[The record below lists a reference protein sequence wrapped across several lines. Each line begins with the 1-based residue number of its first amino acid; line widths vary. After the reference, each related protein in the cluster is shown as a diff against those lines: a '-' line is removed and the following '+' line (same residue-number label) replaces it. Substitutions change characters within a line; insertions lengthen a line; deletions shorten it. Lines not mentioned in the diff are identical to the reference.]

1 MTRFILKRLVE
12 TIFVLFLALTAVF
25 VMVRLSGDPVL
36 LMVPADAT
44 HEFIEEFRKEMG
56 FDRPLLVQ
64 YGSYIAGAVRGDF
77 GMSLRQQAGAMSLV
91 IDRIP
96 ASLLLT
102 AAAIIPALLLSLPI
116 GILSAWRRGGII
128 DRIGTLIAVLGQSV
142 PNFWLGLMLI
152 LLFSVI
158 FRWFPTGGMGTWRH
172 LVLPAFTLAAYSLA
186 RITRLTR
193 SSMVEVLQSDYI
205 RTARAKG
212 LGSTKILLKHA
223 FKNAAIPIITITGL
237 QIGVIFG
244 GAVITETIFSWPG
257 LGRLVVQS
265 IHFRDYPTV
274 QASIFVIAG
283 MICLINLMVDILYAA
298 VNPEIRFEKSGG

>member
-12 TIFVLFLALTAVF
+12 TLFVLFLALTAIF

-44 HEFIEEFRKEMG
+44 QEFIEQFRKEMG
-56 FDRPLLVQ
+56 FDRPLVAQ
-64 YGSYIAGAVRGDF
+64 YGSFIAGAVRGDF
-77 GMSLRQQAGAMSLV
+77 GTSLRQQADAMSLV

-102 AAAIIPALLLSLPI
+102 TAAIIPALLISLPI
-116 GILSAWRRGGII
+116 GILSARRRGGIV
-128 DRIGTLIAVLGQSV
+128 DRLGTLIAVLGQSV

-152 LLFSVI
+152 LCFSVYL
-158 FRWFPTGGMGTWRH
+158 RWLPTGGMGTWRH
-172 LVLPAFTLAAYSLA
+172 LILPALTLAAYSLA
-186 RITRLTR
+186 RITRITR
-193 SSMVEVLQSDYI
+193 SSMIEVLESDYI

-212 LGSTKILLKHA
+212 LGNGKILLKHA

-265 IHFRDYPTV
+265 IQFRDYPTV
-274 QASIFVIAG
+274 QASIFVISG

-298 VNPEIRFEKSGG
+298 VNPEIRFEKSEG

>member
-25 VMVRLSGDPVL
+25 GMVRLSGDPVL

-44 HEFIEEFRKEMG
+44 AEFIEQFRKDMG

-64 YGSYIAGAVRGDF
+64 YGAFILGAIQGDF
-77 GMSLRQQAGAMSLV
+77 GRSLRQQAGAISLV
-91 IDRIP
+91 FDRVP

-102 AAAIIPALLLSLPI
+102 VAAIIPTILLSIPI
-116 GILSAWRRGGII
+116 GILSAYRRGGIV
-128 DRIGTLIAVLGQSV
+128 DRLGTVIAVLGQAV

-152 LLFSVI
+152 LCFSVVL
-158 FRWFPTGGMGTWRH
+158 RWVPTGGMGTWRH
-172 LVLPAFTLAAYSLA
+172 LILPAVTLAAYSLA
-186 RITRLTR
+186 RITRITR
-193 SSMVEVLQSDYI
+193 SSMIEVLQSDYI
-205 RTARAKG
+205 RTAKAKG
-212 LGSTKILLKHA
+212 LGDGKILLKHA

-265 IHFRDYPTV
+265 IYFRDYPTV

-283 MICLINLMVDILYAA
+283 MICLINILVDILYAV
-298 VNPEIRFEKSGG
+298 VNPEIRLEKSSG